1 MQQQQKPLSKFL
13 NRLHLIDLSNSC
25 IFLSFFFCT
34 VCVYFFVNY
43 YTSCIILPSLP
54 PSTLFCLFSIF
65 HLLLFF
71 LSLLN
76 LLYKLSLS
84 LSLEQ
89 TLVKSSDISL
99 FHLPCHLFTHVH
111 NCSRFCTNYT
121 HTPSIFPAETPDFFQ
136 PKKETSKFRSFFY
149 HYQIEH
155 NSNLFPSSTKFL
167 LQLVS

>member
-13 NRLHLIDLSNSC
+13 NRLHLSLIDLSNSC

-43 YTSCIILPSLP
+43 YTSCIILLSLP

-65 HLLLFF
+65 HLLIVVK
-71 LSLLN
+71 SPVQT
-76 LLYKLSLS
+76 LS

-99 FHLPCHLFTHVH
+99 FHLPCHLFTPTHVH
-111 NCSRFCTNYT
+111 NCSRFCTTYT
-121 HTPSIFPAETPDFFQ
+121 LTPSIFPAETPDFFNLKTRQ
-136 PKKETSKFRSFFY
+136 NFAAFFY
-149 HYQIEH
+149 QAHQIEH
-155 NSNLFPSSTKFL
+155 NSASNFSILY
-167 LQLVS
+167 